1 MFGQK
6 EESVCIETVG
16 DKREFDKIKKT
27 LKTPDKAKSRR
38 DKAKSVDFTKKKKE
52 ETSTPAKKSK
62 SLRRAEDRVKRM
74 FLKLGDIIELEG
86 IKTKDFAEN
95 PHQGE
100 IITEYTTTHTPR
112 HSHLLSVYEG
122 RSECTSVPKKCQK
135 KDRFSDLSE
144 DFSDSF
150 CRIFLT

>member
-1 MFGQK
+1 M
-6 EESVCIETVG
+6 
-16 DKREFDKIKKT
+16 KKT

-38 DKAKSVDFTKKKKE
+38 DKAKSVDFTKKEKADA
-52 ETSTPAKKSK
+52 STPAKKSK

-100 IITEYTTTHTPR
+100 IITAHTTSHILK
-112 HSHLLSVYEG
+112 HSHLSVYHQINVNQ
-122 RSECTSVPKKCQK
+122 S
-135 KDRFSDLSE
+135 
-144 DFSDSF
+144 
-150 CRIFLT
+150 